1 MDVDLQRHVLSI
13 SRDRRNLSK
22 TSSHIVEGEIIS
34 TATANQKSVAK
45 EEAARIACER
55 LGIN

>member
-1 MDVDLQRHVLSI
+1 MDSDLQRHVSSV
-13 SRDRRNLSK
+13 SRDRINLSK
-22 TSSHIVEGEIIS
+22 TSSSTVEGEVVG